1 MDVWRITVATLRR
14 WYIFL
19 PLLALTAAAVYVA
32 GQGVQPEYEVSG
44 TALITPGRTPSP
56 VPNPYGGE
64 QQASAAVAIV
74 LNSTEA
80 RAGVQREGLLPTYD
94 VSGQSRSTIMNI
106 RVRGG
111 DVEQAQ
117 DTGRRVMELAAEELA
132 DRQGGAGIPAS
143 AQYGLDVLAAPSL
156 VAVVHDGKMQV
167 QAVTGLLGASLALLV
182 AVLFD
187 DIVGLFR
194 RRRARRRAVARE
206 SGAPASPGPAPAE
219 EPEPPAGEQGPR
231 DQERP
236 VRSRDRDHARA

>member
-19 PLLALTAAAVYVA
+19 PLLALTAGAVFVV

-74 LNSTEA
+74 LNSTES
-80 RAGVQREGLLPTYD
+80 RAGVQAAGLLPAYE
-94 VSGQSRSTIMNI
+94 VAGRSRSTILNVA
-106 RVRGG
+106 VRGG
-111 DVEQAQ
+111 DADQAVETA
-117 DTGRRVMELAAEELA
+117 RHVLELAGQELA
-132 DRQGGAGIPAS
+132 ERQGGAGIPSS
-143 AQYGLDVLAAPSL
+143 AQYGLDILAAPAL
-156 VAVVHDGKMQV
+156 AGVVYDGKMQV

-194 RRRARRRAVARE
+194 RRRARRRADPAGAAPTVAAE
-206 SGAPASPGPAPAE
+206 GAPSTDGT
-219 EPEPPAGEQGPR
+219 
-231 DQERP
+231 
-236 VRSRDRDHARA
+236 RSRDPERPPRSSARDHARA